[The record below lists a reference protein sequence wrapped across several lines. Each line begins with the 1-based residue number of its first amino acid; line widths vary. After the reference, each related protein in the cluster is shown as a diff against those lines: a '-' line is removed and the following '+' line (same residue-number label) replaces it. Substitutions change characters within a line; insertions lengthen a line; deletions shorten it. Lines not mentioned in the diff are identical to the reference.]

1 MNACALFRYGDVVI
15 GNAFQASGTLKLD
28 VEGKVGATEYCDEN
42 GANCVAAAALGGGSS
57 VWTDNTSHASF
68 GGFHV
73 LKAGQALPA
82 TFDDN
87 GTRAFYYHDK
97 EAFRGG
103 EIKGGNDAWQEA
115 NIGTQSFA
123 WGYNAQAS
131 GIGMHRTRIPFKP
144 LAT

>member
-1 MNACALFRYGDVVI
+1 MNCGAPAGDI
-15 GNAFQASGTLKLD
+15 ESICNDNRCGFLGGSG
-28 VEGKVGATEYCDEN
+28 GSG
-42 GANCVAAAALGGGSS
+42 GGGGGGGSS

-68 GGFHV
+68 GGFHA

-97 EAFRGG
+97 QAFRGG
-103 EIKGGNDAWQEA
+103 EIAGGNDAWQEA

-131 GIGMHRTRIPFKP
+131 GDRSIAMGQQTT
-144 LAT
+144 ASG